1 MPDASKQVQKTIM
14 HACRLTGKRGGC
26 FPAFLWLSATKKRK
40 APSKTIHF
48 VFLTTLDASFFFP
61 PLNVHPYIPRL
72 NKYAIDYFL
81 TLSIVFT
88 PFYNYRRLTI
98 HNEGGSHLVFHR
110 EAPLHRSRCICS
122 SFTSLI
128 TWTHNINQWIA
139 WVYCA

>member
-1 MPDASKQVQKTIM
+1 MPGDSKQVQKTIM

-26 FPAFLWLSATKKRK
+26 FPVAERHQKRK

-48 VFLTTLDASFFFP
+48 VFLTLDSSFFFP
-61 PLNVHPYIPRL
+61 PLNVHSYISRL
-72 NKYAIDYFL
+72 NKYAIDYCL
-81 TLSIVFT
+81 TFSIVFT
-88 PFYNYRRLTI
+88 PFYNYHRLTI

>member
-14 HACRLTGKRGGC
+14 HACQLSGKRGGC
-26 FPAFLWLSATKKRK
+26 FPVAERHRKKRK
-40 APSKTIHF
+40 APSNNPLRF
-48 VFLTTLDASFFFP
+48 PDFQRLFFFP
-61 PLNVHPYIPRL
+61 PLNIYPHISRL
-72 NKYAIDYFL
+72 NKFAIDYFL

-88 PFYNYRRLTI
+88 PFYNYNHLTI

-128 TWTHNINQWIA
+128 TWTHKINQWIA
-139 WVYCA
+139 RVYCA